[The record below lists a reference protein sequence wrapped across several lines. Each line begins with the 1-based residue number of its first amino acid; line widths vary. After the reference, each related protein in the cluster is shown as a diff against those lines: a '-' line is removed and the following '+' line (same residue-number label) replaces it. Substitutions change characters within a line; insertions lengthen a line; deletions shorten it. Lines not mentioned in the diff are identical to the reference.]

1 MIAIAC
7 DHGGLSL
14 KNSVVTWL
22 KEWDYQVQDFG
33 VHSNTSVD
41 YPDYAVLV
49 GKAVVSGECSCGIL
63 ICGTGIGMAISANK
77 VAGVRAA
84 NVENIYSARMFR
96 EHNNGNVLCLG
107 ARITGIEIAKEI
119 VKSYLSTEFSGGRHE
134 RRVNKMMAIEN
145 RA

>member
-119 VKSYLSTEFSGGRHE
+119 VKSYLSTEFSGGRHQ

>member
-107 ARITGIEIAKEI
+107 ARISGIEIAKEI